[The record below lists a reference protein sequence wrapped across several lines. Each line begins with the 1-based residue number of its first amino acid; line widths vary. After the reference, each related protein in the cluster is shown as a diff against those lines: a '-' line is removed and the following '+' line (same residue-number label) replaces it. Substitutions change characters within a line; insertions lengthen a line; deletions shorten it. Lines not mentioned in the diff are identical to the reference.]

1 MIMAVFSGFHFFV
14 PTVTFNRASAFA
26 ASRGVQRRS
35 SRFVMTAARL
45 VAGAGEV
52 MLFLWM
58 VIAVACLLP
67 VVVTIWI

>member
-1 MIMAVFSGFHFFV
+1 
-14 PTVTFNRASAFA
+14 
-26 ASRGVQRRS
+26 
-35 SRFVMTAARL
+35 MTAARV

-67 VVVTIWI
+67 VVVTI

>member
-1 MIMAVFSGFHFFV
+1 MAAFSGFHFFV
-14 PTVTFNRASAFA
+14 PTVTFNRVSTFA
-26 ASRGVQRRS
+26 APRGVQHRS
-35 SRFVMTAARL
+35 SRFVMAAARL

-58 VIAVACLLP
+58 VTAVACLLP

>member
-1 MIMAVFSGFHFFV
+1 MAAFSGFHFFV
-14 PTVTFNRASAFA
+14 PTGTFNRASAFA
-26 ASRGVQRRS
+26 ASRSAQRRS

-45 VAGAGEV
+45 VAGAAGEV

>member
-1 MIMAVFSGFHFFV
+1 MAAFSGLHFFV

-26 ASRGVQRRS
+26 ALRGVERRS
-35 SRFVMTAARL
+35 SRCAMTAARV
-45 VAGAGEV
+45 VAAAGEV